1 MPTARAIK
9 VCVSRDSRFCFPARH
24 SKRKNSTGGEDVGL
38 PLMTDSRFE
47 RDTGFLVFEEDFRF
61 EPEESS
67 GKANLEP
74 VAGQKD
80 EAPAHRSAA
89 WPGRANSAARSPVLA
104 DGCASMRH
112 PAHVPSVRAMP
123 S

>member
-1 MPTARAIK
+1 M
-9 VCVSRDSRFCFPARH
+9 CVSRDSRFCFIARH

-38 PLMTDSRFE
+38 PLMTDTRFE
-47 RDTGFLVFEEDFRF
+47 RDTLFLIFEEDFRF
-61 EPEESS
+61 
-67 GKANLEP
+67 GP
-74 VAGQKD
+74 VENTARIRLQPVVGQND
-80 EAPAHRSAA
+80 GAPAHRSAA
-89 WPGRANSAARSPVLA
+89 WPGKANSAARSPVLA